1 MPPPGHDMKIIEDI
15 IGGIGNDAPVKDVRT
30 CTFWTAVVSRRC
42 GLASTL
48 RLDCHGGNV
57 FQVKS
62 AGGLDYKSALNLARM
77 ALSDLPL
84 EASIGMAAVNSLID
98 IDIEKCVEMNAREVI
113 IEKGKGKNIGI
124 IGHFP
129 FIGKLREHAK
139 NLWIYEL
146 RPAPGDLPREEYA
159 RYLPQCDVVAIS
171 GTTLIN
177 HTLDEVLSHCR
188 PDAFRIML
196 GPTTPLAPVLLD
208 YGFDV
213 LCGSLV
219 TDAEAALRCIGQGA
233 NFRQIKGVQTLSLTK

>member
-1 MPPPGHDMKIIEDI
+1 MKITEDI
-15 IGGIGNDAPVKDVRT
+15 LASIREDAPVRDIRACV
-30 CTFWTAVVSRRC
+30 FWTAVVSRHG

-48 RLDCHGGNV
+48 RLDCHGGDV

-62 AGGLDYKSALNLARM
+62 AGNLDYGSALNLARM

-98 IDIEKCVEMNAREVI
+98 IDREKCVEVNAREVI
-113 IEKGKGKNIGI
+113 IEKGEGKNVAV

-129 FIGKLREHAK
+129 FIGKLRKYAK
-139 NLWIYEL
+139 NLWVYEL
-146 RPAPGDLPREEYA
+146 RPGLGDLPPEEYG

-188 PDAFRIML
+188 PDAFKIML
-196 GPTTPLAPVLLD
+196 GPTTPLCPVLFE
-208 YGFDV
+208 YGFDA
-213 LCGSLV
+213 LCGSYIADV
-219 TDAEAALRCIGQGA
+219 DAVLRCIGQGA
-233 NFRQIKGVQTLSLTK
+233 NFRQIEGVQTLSLTR